1 MNFKFAN
8 INAKVK
14 GMYAKVLKQSD
25 YDELCKQ
32 KTIKEALILLKQK
45 LDELQDIGDNARR
58 REIEKQLEKGLA
70 NDIQKIYRLLDKE
83 NRQLLTIY
91 LQKQEIQELKEK
103 LVLLQNDEK
112 AYIAIQ
118 ADKQQTAVEKFML
131 EWIDTPYYP
140 ILQKYLEDGK
150 IEELSIFKLE
160 NELDKFYF
168 TNIYEEVKKRK
179 NQPLQDLIRKA
190 NRFVKYFVDV

>member
-103 LVLLQNDEK
+103 LVLLQNDEN

-168 TNIYEEVKKRK
+168 TNLYEEVKKRK
-179 NQPLQDLIRKA
+179 NQPLLDLIRKA
-190 NRFVKYFVDV
+190 NRFIKYFVDI

>member
-14 GMYAKVLKQSD
+14 GMYAKILKQSD

-103 LVLLQNDEK
+103 LVLLQNDEN

-131 EWIDTPYYP
+131 EWIDTSYYP
-140 ILQKYLEDGK
+140 ILQKYLEDSK

-168 TNIYEEVKKRK
+168 TNLYEEVKKRK

-190 NRFVKYFVDV
+190 NRFIKYFVDV

>member
-70 NDIQKIYRLLDKE
+70 NDIQKIYRLLDKK

-112 AYIAIQ
+112 AYSDIQ
-118 ADKQQTAVEKFML
+118 ADKQQNAVEKFML

-190 NRFVKYFVDV
+190 NRFIKYLVDV

>member
-70 NDIQKIYRLLDKE
+70 NDIQKIYRLLDKK

-103 LVLLQNDEK
+103 LVLLQNDEN

-168 TNIYEEVKKRK
+168 TNLYEEVKKRK
-179 NQPLQDLIRKA
+179 NQPLLDLIRKA

>member
-70 NDIQKIYRLLDKE
+70 NDIQKIYRLLDKK

-103 LVLLQNDEK
+103 LVLLQNDEN

-179 NQPLQDLIRKA
+179 NQHLQDLIRKA
-190 NRFVKYFVDV
+190 NRFIKYFVDV

>member
-1 MNFKFAN
+1 M
-8 INAKVK
+8 
-14 GMYAKVLKQSD
+14 
-25 YDELCKQ
+25 
-32 KTIKEALILLKQK
+32 
-45 LDELQDIGDNARR
+45 
-58 REIEKQLEKGLA
+58 
-70 NDIQKIYRLLDKE
+70 
-83 NRQLLTIY
+83 
-91 LQKQEIQELKEK
+91 
-103 LVLLQNDEK
+103 LQNDEN

-168 TNIYEEVKKRK
+168 TNLYEEVKKRK
-179 NQPLQDLIRKA
+179 NQPLLDLIRKA
-190 NRFVKYFVDV
+190 NRFIKYFVDV

>member
-1 MNFKFAN
+1 
-8 INAKVK
+8 
-14 GMYAKVLKQSD
+14 MYAKVLKQSD

-103 LVLLQNDEK
+103 LVLLQNDEN

-179 NQPLQDLIRKA
+179 NQPLLDLIRKA
-190 NRFVKYFVDV
+190 NRFIKYFVDV

>member
-70 NDIQKIYRLLDKE
+70 NDIQKIYRLLDKK

-103 LVLLQNDEK
+103 LVLLQNDEN

>member
-70 NDIQKIYRLLDKE
+70 NDIQKIYRLLDKK

-103 LVLLQNDEK
+103 LVLLQNDEN

-150 IEELSIFKLE
+150 NEELSIFKLE

-168 TNIYEEVKKRK
+168 TNLYEEVKKRK

-190 NRFVKYFVDV
+190 NRFIKYFVDV

>member
-70 NDIQKIYRLLDKE
+70 NDIQKIYRLLDKK

-103 LVLLQNDEK
+103 LVLLQNDEN

-168 TNIYEEVKKRK
+168 TNLYEEVKKRK
-179 NQPLQDLIRKA
+179 NQPSLDLIRKA
-190 NRFVKYFVDV
+190 NRFIKYFVDV

>member
-70 NDIQKIYRLLDKE
+70 NDIQKIYRLLDKK

-103 LVLLQNDEK
+103 LVLLQNDEN

-168 TNIYEEVKKRK
+168 TNLYEEVKKRK
-179 NQPLQDLIRKA
+179 NQPLLDLIRKA
-190 NRFVKYFVDV
+190 NRFIKYFVDV

>member
-32 KTIKEALILLKQK
+32 KTIKEVLILLKQK

-70 NDIQKIYRLLDKE
+70 NDIQKIYRLLDKK

-103 LVLLQNDEK
+103 LVLLQNDEN

-190 NRFVKYFVDV
+190 NRFIKYFVDV

>member
-70 NDIQKIYRLLDKE
+70 NDIQKIYRLLDKK

-168 TNIYEEVKKRK
+168 TNLYEEVKKRK
-179 NQPLQDLIRKA
+179 NQPLLDLIRKA
-190 NRFVKYFVDV
+190 NRFIKYFVDV

>member
-1 MNFKFAN
+1 MNFKFSN

-70 NDIQKIYRLLDKE
+70 NDIQKIYRLLDKK

-103 LVLLQNDEK
+103 LVLLQNDEN

-168 TNIYEEVKKRK
+168 TNLYEEVKKRK
-179 NQPLQDLIRKA
+179 NQPLLDLIRKA

>member
-112 AYIAIQ
+112 AYSDIQ
-118 ADKQQTAVEKFML
+118 ADNQQTAVEKFML

-150 IEELSIFKLE
+150 IEDLSIFKLE

-168 TNIYEEVKKRK
+168 TNLYEEVKKRK
-179 NQPLQDLIRKA
+179 NQPLLDLIRKA
-190 NRFVKYFVDV
+190 NRFIKYFVDV

>member
-70 NDIQKIYRLLDKE
+70 NDIQKIYRLLDKK

-112 AYIAIQ
+112 AYSDIQ

-168 TNIYEEVKKRK
+168 TNLYEEVKKRK
-179 NQPLQDLIRKA
+179 NQPLLDLIRKA
-190 NRFVKYFVDV
+190 NRFIKYFVDV

>member
-70 NDIQKIYRLLDKE
+70 NDIQKIYRLLDKK

-103 LVLLQNDEK
+103 LVLLQNDEN

-168 TNIYEEVKKRK
+168 TNLYEEVKKRK

-190 NRFVKYFVDV
+190 NRFIKYFVDV

>member
-179 NQPLQDLIRKA
+179 NQPLLDLIRKA
-190 NRFVKYFVDV
+190 NRFIKYFVDV

>member
-70 NDIQKIYRLLDKE
+70 NDIQKIYRLLDKK

-168 TNIYEEVKKRK
+168 TNLYEEVKKRK
-179 NQPLQDLIRKA
+179 NQPLLDLIRKA

>member
-32 KTIKEALILLKQK
+32 KTIKEVLILLKQK

-70 NDIQKIYRLLDKE
+70 NDIQKIYRLLDKK

-103 LVLLQNDEK
+103 LVLLQNDEN

-168 TNIYEEVKKRK
+168 TNLYEEVKKRK

-190 NRFVKYFVDV
+190 NRFIKYLVDV

>member
-70 NDIQKIYRLLDKE
+70 NDIQKIYRLLDKK

-112 AYIAIQ
+112 TYSDIQ

-168 TNIYEEVKKRK
+168 TNLYEEVKKRK

-190 NRFVKYFVDV
+190 NRFIKYFVDV